1 MTSFKLL
8 TALETICYSHRDIC
22 ALIMTRHLQVWEVL
36 LGIYWWLMNFLIASI
51 KNLPSRHLPPLARCH
66 SHHLCQHLP
75 VVSPHF
81 SPAVE
86 SAVPMKKQLEVD

>member
-1 MTSFKLL
+1 MTSFKIL
-8 TALETICYSHRDIC
+8 TALETICVSRSDIC
-22 ALIMTRHLQVWEVL
+22 ALIMSWQVQVWDVL
-36 LGIYWWLMNFLIASI
+36 LGLYWWLVDFLVASI
-51 KNLPSRHLPPLARCH
+51 MHLPSRHLPPLARCH